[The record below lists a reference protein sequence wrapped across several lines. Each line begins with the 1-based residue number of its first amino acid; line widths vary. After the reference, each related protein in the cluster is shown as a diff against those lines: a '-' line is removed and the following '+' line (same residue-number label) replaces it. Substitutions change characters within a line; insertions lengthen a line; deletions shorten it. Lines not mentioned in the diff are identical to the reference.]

1 MAKNKTIE
9 SKKNNEE
16 LEIVPEVESTV
27 ESIEEIIEVQE
38 EAIEPEVIEPEVIEP
53 TIEPTIEPEVIEPTI
68 EPEVIEPI
76 LEKETEFPAVEEVIE
91 PENKPLTYFQLKNFR
106 RNGR

>member
-38 EAIEPEVIEPEVIEP
+38 EA
-53 TIEPTIEPEVIEPTI
+53 IEPEVIEPTI